1 MPDPAQQPLPPDQP
15 ALTPV
20 KLIQTYSAEDWEAFV
35 EEWAEGFNP
44 AYDQVARIGGAGD
57 MGRDVIGHIE
67 PATVRPRPCD
77 IYQCKHYDHPLQPS
91 DVWSELGKLCVHTH
105 LGHFPTPRRYRFVPP
120 RNVGPKLYN
129 LLNATEKLRAEL
141 VANWDTHCRRKISE
155 VEEYPLDGAL
165 RTHVDQFDFSLVWY
179 LTPAEIVNQ
188 HSRTRYWH
196 RRFKID
202 PPTRPESPPPP
213 QDVQAHEFPYVHRL
227 LDAYANHLGKPVTVA
242 DLPTLPA
249 KIMSNFTQA
258 RGTFFIA
265 DALARFS
272 RDHFPGGFDGIKQHV
287 HDGVVDVTLAG
298 HTDGF
303 ECLLATLRQAAGLP
317 LPASGLSPYV
327 GPADKKGMCHHLA
340 NDGKLAWVQS

>member
-196 RRFKID
+196 RRNPPHRRRTFK
-202 PPTRPESPPPP
+202 PTSFRMCIGFWMRP
-213 QDVQAHEFPYVHRL
+213 R
-227 LDAYANHLGKPVTVA
+227 T
-242 DLPTLPA
+242 
-249 KIMSNFTQA
+249 
-258 RGTFFIA
+258 
-265 DALARFS
+265 
-272 RDHFPGGFDGIKQHV
+272 
-287 HDGVVDVTLAG
+287 TLAS
-298 HTDGF
+298 
-303 ECLLATLRQAAGLP
+303 L
-317 LPASGLSPYV
+317 
-327 GPADKKGMCHHLA
+327 
-340 NDGKLAWVQS
+340 